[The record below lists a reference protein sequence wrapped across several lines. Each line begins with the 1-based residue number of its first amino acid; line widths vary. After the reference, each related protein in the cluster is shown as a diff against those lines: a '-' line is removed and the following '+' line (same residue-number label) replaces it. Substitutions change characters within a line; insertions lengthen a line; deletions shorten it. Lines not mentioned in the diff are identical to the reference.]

1 MVRSRWRTILLA
13 TLYILLVD
21 LVVILLQELILK
33 LDHGWSHLGMFIVDV
48 LLVYILHGYFHWRL
62 FSCVFLGV
70 AAHPSQCIK
79 CCNYH
84 LYSFHRSLFR
94 CDLVEGSQD
103 QELFIAGVVLSWK
116 RGGSSTCLLSSE
128 SLQLQSGCALVGVGV
143 AHLSQYVE
151 LRAPLWLVTGGA
163 AIAIAH
169 VFTVERAFCFWGE
182 SLCCMFYIHSH
193 SDIIPLTIIYVVPF
207 YRKS

>member
-1 MVRSRWRTILLA
+1 MGG
-13 TLYILLVD
+13 
-21 LVVILLQELILK
+21 LILECS
-33 LDHGWSHLGMFIVDV
+33 LWI
-48 LLVYILHGYFHWRL
+48 VYILHGYFHWRL
-62 FSCVFLGV
+62 FSCVLLGV

-116 RGGSSTCLLSSE
+116 QGGSSTCLLSSE

-163 AIAIAH
+163 AIATAH
-169 VFTVERAFCFWGE
+169 VSTVERAFCFWELSATGI
-182 SLCCMFYIHSH
+182 LLAHRRNQRVA
-193 SDIIPLTIIYVVPF
+193 LVVRVF
-207 YRKS
+207 SVVLWWEQHVLLGKTS